1 MADSRGTSLWLLT
14 VQVTTRIL
22 SSGESLLQ
30 GLLLQRTTP
39 GQELTKQS
47 IATPCSWQ
55 LAASPAGP
63 SDRGSALQP
72 TGLNILP
79 AGTNKNN
86 LTANKNI
93 GNMSFNKQKFTSVK
107 LHKYYSKESKAQI
120 LIHFFLLFEMAYSSH
135 SLNSW
140 RNTFKG
146 ESLFYSRSC
155 WITSGLIPPAV

>member
-1 MADSRGTSLWLLT
+1 MIADRAGDHAHPFIWGKSPTGPAPPEDNTWARADQAKHGHSLQLAA
-14 VQVTTRIL
+14 
-22 SSGESLLQ
+22 G
-30 GLLLQRTTP
+30 
-39 GQELTKQS
+39 
-47 IATPCSWQ
+47 SWQ

-72 TGLNILP
+72 TGLNMLP

-120 LIHFFLLFEMAYSSH
+120 LIHFFLLFKMAHSSH
-135 SLNSW
+135 SLNS
-140 RNTFKG
+140 
-146 ESLFYSRSC
+146 
-155 WITSGLIPPAV
+155 